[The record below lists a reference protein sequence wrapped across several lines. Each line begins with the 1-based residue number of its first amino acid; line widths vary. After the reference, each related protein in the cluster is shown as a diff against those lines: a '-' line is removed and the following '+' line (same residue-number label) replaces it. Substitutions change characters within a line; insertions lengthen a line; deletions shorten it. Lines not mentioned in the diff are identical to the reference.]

1 MASATSTPT
10 RQPIRG
16 AAITGLESTPAPV
29 IPKGKYR
36 FPPGLKL
43 NLPFYLFSKFFKPG
57 NPILLFE
64 HLRQFGRAA
73 HYRLLHNHIILLH
86 DPSDIREVLVDKAQ
100 FFIKERT
107 QKRMKILLGEGLI
120 TADGELHKRHRRIAA
135 PAFHRQRIQAYAGTI
150 VEHAALMRDEWKP
163 GAQIDIAA
171 EMMRLALQI
180 TARTLFDTEVTPE
193 IATIN
198 DESNAVMEMYNALIA
213 LPRAEDLLRWR
224 VPIPVLIRF
233 RKSKARLDAVVDKMI
248 AAKQAEIAAATRE
261 GRAIGGDLL
270 SMLIAAR
277 DDDALPSQAGSQA
290 RKFNSL
296 NREELRDEVLTI
308 FLAGFETVA
317 NALSWT
323 WLLLGQNPD
332 AAERLHAEIDS
343 VLRDPDGK
351 PRLPVLED
359 LPQLPYTEMVLAESM
374 RLYPPAWAMGRQAT
388 EAIEIGPYRVPKGT
402 FFFFSQ
408 YIVQRDP
415 TWFPE
420 PLAFRPERHTAEAKA
435 ARPKF
440 AYFPFGGGG
449 RQCIG
454 ESFAWMEAILVLATL
469 AHRWRMELVPEQR
482 IELQPKITLR
492 PMYGV
497 QVVLRERI

>member
-1 MASATSTPT
+1 MASATSNPNLDPA
-10 RQPIRG
+10 RAP
-16 AAITGLESTPAPV
+16 AITSLESRPAPV
-29 IPKGKYR
+29 LLRGKYR

-43 NLPFYLFSKFFKPG
+43 NLPFYLFSRFFKPG

-73 HYRLLHNHIILLH
+73 HYRLLHNHIVLLN

-107 QKRMKILLGEGLI
+107 QKRMKILLGDGLI
-120 TADGELHKRHRRIAA
+120 TADGETHKRHRRIAA
-135 PAFHRQRIQAYAGTI
+135 PAFHRQRIQAYAATI
-150 VEHAALMRDEWKP
+150 VEHAETMRNEWLP
-163 GAQIDIAA
+163 GQQIDIAA

-224 VPIPVLIRF
+224 IPIPVLIRF
-233 RKSKARLDAVVDKMI
+233 RNSKRRLDAVVDKMI
-248 AAKQAEIAAATRE
+248 AAKQAEIAQLQRDSKPV
-261 GRAIGGDLL
+261 GGDLL

-277 DDDALPSQAGSQA
+277 DEDPSQSSG
-290 RKFNSL
+290 KNLNSK
-296 NREELRDEVLTI
+296 ELRDEVLTI

-323 WLLLGQNPD
+323 WLLLGQNPE
-332 AAERLHAEIDS
+332 AEAKLHAELDS
-343 VLRDPDGK
+343 VLRDLGGQ
-351 PRLPVLED
+351 PRLPTLED
-359 LPQLPYTEMVLAESM
+359 LPQLPYTEMVVAEAM

-388 EAIEIGPYRVPKGT
+388 EEIEIGPYKVPRGT

-415 TWFPE
+415 QYFPD
-420 PLAFRPERHTAEAKA
+420 PLSFRPERHTAEAKA

-469 AHRWRMELVPEQR
+469 AQRWRMDLAHNQR

-492 PMYGV
+492 PMYGI
-497 QVVLRERI
+497 QVLPRDRTR